1 MLVEDEA
8 GDRASFEDAYFALSA
23 KIRELLFAPTHS
35 NRGVVNPSPSNVSDT
50 RESAMHVRLPK
61 LNLPTFSGKYDEWFP
76 FYDAF
81 NSSIHSN
88 ISISNVQRLQYLRTS
103 LSGEAADVIS
113 SLEISDLNYEVAWK
127 LLRDRYDNKRV
138 IVHTHI
144 KAIMELPCSVKEN
157 SSELR
162 QIADGASKH
171 IRALQALK
179 RPTSH
184 WDDLLVHIL
193 SAKLDAV
200 TLREWQ
206 TSLTGTDLPNLQQF
220 LDFVNH
226 RCQVLEATS
235 KSANASSKPNNAKL
249 ASQVKRQ
256 TACAA
261 TLNFKCSFCQGSHS
275 IYKCKD
281 FLALSV
287 SSRNSEIRK
296 RKICINCLRSTE
308 HKASQCPSGT
318 CRTCKGKHN
327 TLLHATSVQEH
338 EQEKRQEEASALS
351 PTALVMHAHNSPED
365 QCVVLSTA
373 VIHVHDGGGRRIAC
387 RALLDCGS
395 QANFISKK
403 CLLELGLKPQ
413 STSISISGINVTT
426 SASTQIVR
434 LKFQSRLN
442 SYSAIIDCIVTE
454 QITDRLPALT
464 IDRNKINIP
473 GNLKLADPHFFKSS
487 TVDILLGADIF
498 WELLCVGQHDQ
509 LSRFWQQENSYNDV
523 SNHTLVEAHCEQHF
537 LDNVSRDQTGR
548 FIVKL
553 PLKEQLIAKIGDSRD
568 TALKRLQGMERRFQ
582 RAPNLKAQYVEFM
595 NEYASLG
602 HMKVANI
609 ESDEDSTSF
618 YLPHHCVFKTADK
631 NSKIRVVFDAS
642 CKSSTGV
649 SLNDALTVGP
659 VVQQDLMSI
668 LLRFRTH
675 RYAISADIIKMYR
688 QILVDPSQT
697 RLQKILWRTDVQ
709 SDVTTYELTTVT
721 YGTFSALYLATRC
734 LKYLAE
740 QYVSEFPVGSKC
752 VERDF
757 YVDDLLTG
765 ADTITDAE
773 SVIRETT
780 QLLQLGSFKLSKWAS
795 NCSQLLPGAEDHS
808 RNLVPI
814 GDSALSRV
822 LGIHWDQNNDELC
835 FFHEDNVDYSSIS
848 KRVILS
854 GTARLYDSLG
864 LLGPVIVVAKIIMQE
879 LWQAG
884 HQWDE
889 SVSQDIQSRWMKLRS
904 QLVELNELRVPR
916 CVKFTADPRLVQVHW
931 FCDASQRAYGA
942 CIYLRTET
950 TNGYRVELL
959 CSRSRVAPLRAISL
973 HRLELSAALLLSQL
987 LEKVRSSFDL
997 SHMNIFLWSD
1007 STIALN
1013 WLSSPSRKWTAFVA
1027 NRVGEIQRLTKIV
1040 SWRHIQSSDN
1050 PVDALSRGL
1059 TPQELTNSSLW
1070 WQGPEF
1076 LRSHQDDWPSG
1087 KFTQSESGMPEMQK
1101 ITVAAV
1107 SLERSVVDELVSK
1120 FSSLTRICRVPAYCL
1135 RFRKAHRPSPPTT
1148 LLSHNEIAYA
1158 LNVACKAIQR
1168 ASFPNEYGALSKGK
1182 SISASSKIL
1191 SLSPYMDDTGLI
1203 RVGGRLKNSRLQFDA
1218 QHPILL
1224 PREHELTKRVINYE
1238 HVTCTLERRQPWL
1251 L

>member
-1 MLVEDEA
+1 MLVEDEE

-61 LNLPTFSGKYDEWFP
+61 LNLPTFSGK
-76 FYDAF
+76 
-81 NSSIHSN
+81 
-88 ISISNVQRLQYLRTS
+88 R
-103 LSGEAADVIS
+103 SGCVIS

-206 TSLTGTDLPNLQQF
+206 TSLTGTELPNL
-220 LDFVNH
+220 H
-226 RCQVLEATS
+226 
-235 KSANASSKPNNAKL
+235 
-249 ASQVKRQ
+249 
-256 TACAA
+256 
-261 TLNFKCSFCQGSHS
+261 FCQGSHS

-327 TLLHATSVQEH
+327 TLLHATNVQEH

-413 STSISISGINVTT
+413 STSISISGINGTI

-442 SYSAIIDCIVTE
+442 SYSAVIDCIVTE

-498 WELLCVGQHDQ
+498 WELLCVGQVQSSPRHPTLQKTRLGWIVAGRIGLSSSAPRRIRSLHTTITNAQLHDQ

-675 RYAISADIIKMYR
+675 RYAVSADIIKMYR

-709 SDVTTYELTTVT
+709 SDVTTYELTTVM
-721 YGTFSALYLATRC
+721 YGTSSASYLATRC

-740 QYVSEFPVGSKC
+740 QYASEFPVGSKC

-780 QLLQLGSFKLSKWAS
+780 QLLQLSSFKLSKWAS
-795 NCSQLLPGAEDHS
+795 NCSQLLPGAEGHS

-854 GTARLYDSLG
+854 ETARLYDPLG
-864 LLGPVIVVAKIIMQE
+864 LLRPVIVVAKIIIQE
-879 LWQAG
+879 L
-884 HQWDE
+884 
-889 SVSQDIQSRWMKLRS
+889 
-904 QLVELNELRVPR
+904 
-916 CVKFTADPRLVQVHW
+916 
-931 FCDASQRAYGA
+931 
-942 CIYLRTET
+942 
-950 TNGYRVELL
+950 
-959 CSRSRVAPLRAISL
+959 
-973 HRLELSAALLLSQL
+973 
-987 LEKVRSSFDL
+987 
-997 SHMNIFLWSD
+997 
-1007 STIALN
+1007 
-1013 WLSSPSRKWTAFVA
+1013 
-1027 NRVGEIQRLTKIV
+1027 
-1040 SWRHIQSSDN
+1040 
-1050 PVDALSRGL
+1050 
-1059 TPQELTNSSLW
+1059 
-1070 WQGPEF
+1070 
-1076 LRSHQDDWPSG
+1076 
-1087 KFTQSESGMPEMQK
+1087 
-1101 ITVAAV
+1101 
-1107 SLERSVVDELVSK
+1107 
-1120 FSSLTRICRVPAYCL
+1120 
-1135 RFRKAHRPSPPTT
+1135 
-1148 LLSHNEIAYA
+1148 
-1158 LNVACKAIQR
+1158 
-1168 ASFPNEYGALSKGK
+1168 
-1182 SISASSKIL
+1182 
-1191 SLSPYMDDTGLI
+1191 
-1203 RVGGRLKNSRLQFDA
+1203 
-1218 QHPILL
+1218 
-1224 PREHELTKRVINYE
+1224 
-1238 HVTCTLERRQPWL
+1238 
-1251 L
+1251 